1 MCEALDHSSLST
13 PLTEAMSSLFSKYY
27 PLGIKFVHES
37 FLYIS
42 CSLQIPTFLW

>member
-1 MCEALDHSSLST
+1 MCEALDHSSLFST
-13 PLTEAMSSLFSKYY
+13 TEAMSSLFSKYY